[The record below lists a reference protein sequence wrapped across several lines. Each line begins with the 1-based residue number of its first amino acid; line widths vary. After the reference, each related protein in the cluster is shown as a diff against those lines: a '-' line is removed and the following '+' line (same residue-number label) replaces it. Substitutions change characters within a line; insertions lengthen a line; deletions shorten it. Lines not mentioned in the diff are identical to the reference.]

1 MTGVPIGMP
10 VQAADKHHIG
20 EAWKL
25 YRQLI
30 AADPTREVALLYNH
44 HLDQWAVVPGWAW
57 VGPHAGRDTPAGV
70 ERGRHDTSPS
80 QPSGRL

>member
-1 MTGVPIGMP
+1 VTGVPIGMP

-30 AADPTREVALLYNH
+30 TADPTHEVALLYNH
-44 HLDQWAVVPGWAW
+44 HLNQWAVVKGGPGSVPTLDVISLLGGKRA
-57 VGPHAGRDTPAGV
+57 T
-70 ERGRHDTSPS
+70 RH
-80 QPSGRL
+80 